1 MSKSELIQIPHGFKP
16 RVYQLPIMK
25 AFDGGCQRGVWVVH
39 RRAGKDKTCWNILI
53 KKAFERIGVYF
64 YILPLLTQARKIIF
78 DGIDKSGFPFLAHV
92 PPSTISSKNTTEM
105 KIKLKTGSVIQVI
118 GSDNIDAIV
127 GTNPVGLVYS
137 EYALQK
143 TEAWDFIRPIVREN
157 DGWVLFQSTPRGRNH
172 FFEMYRTAMSDPL
185 WFCEKLDV
193 TNTVDDDGNPVISD
207 ADIEQERNE
216 GMSEALIQQEYYCS
230 FDISSDDILIPLQ
243 VIEPAV
249 GRNISYR
256 DMPSVAG
263 LDVGMSLGGDPSAL
277 VVRQGTTVT
286 FAEEWRMDDTV
297 RIAAHVKD
305 RWNEGKFGIVAVD
318 AIGWGAGV
326 AHLLREWGVP
336 TVAVNVAESAAS
348 SERFARLRDEL
359 WWRCREWFDKK
370 ECAIKKDIE
379 NANKL
384 VVELSTPTY
393 TTNLSGKIKIES
405 KDDMKKRGV
414 KSPNLADAFVLSFH
428 ASAQGPINRQRFKR
442 KRLVT

>member
-1 MSKSELIQIPHGFKP
+1 MS
-16 RVYQLPIMK
+16 
-25 AFDGGCQRGVWVVH
+25 AFDGGCKRGVWVVH

-53 KKAFERIGVYF
+53 KKAFERVGVYF

-78 DGIDKSGFPFLAHV
+78 DGIDKQGFPFLHHV
-92 PPSTISSKNTTEM
+92 PPDTIASKNTTEM

-193 TNTVDDDGNPVISD
+193 TKTVDDHGKRVITD

-243 VIEPAV
+243 LIEKAM

-277 VVRQGTTVT
+277 VVRKGTTIVH
-286 FAEEWRMDDTV
+286 AEEWRQDDTV

-305 RWNEGKFGIVAVD
+305 RYNEGLFGIVAVD

-384 VVELSTPTY
+384 MVELSTPTY
-393 TTNLSGKIKIES
+393 KTNLSGKIKVEG

-414 KSPNLADAFVLSFH
+414 KSPNLADALVLSFH
-428 ASAQGPINRQRFKR
+428 LPAQMPMNRLKFKR